1 MAFKTFQVFPN
12 GNNMLFLFVGESL
25 HNFCGKLW
33 KKKILATLIIKRQ
46 PQKCLLFISESLNNF
61 DNQNLQTSKHKWWSI
76 LTCYYKP
83 PLEIFWQAL
92 VEENK
97 CHIFC
102 YYLKIPKLP
111 ETKRSEERRVGKECV
126 STCRSRWSPYH

>member
-25 HNFCGKLW
+25 HNYCGKLW
-33 KKKILATLIIKRQ
+33 KKKILATLIIKRKS
-46 PQKCLLFISESLNNF
+46 QKCLLFISESF
-61 DNQNLQTSKHKWWSI
+61 EFRYFKTLQTSKQKWWGM

-83 PLEIFWQAL
+83 PLKIFWQAL

-102 YYLKIPKLP
+102 YYLKIPILP
-111 ETKRSEERRVGKECV
+111 ETENSNKLLLETFSNWAQNFTNASLC
-126 STCRSRWSPYH
+126 